1 MPRKFIQM
9 KEEYLN
15 AVRIKKEYHLKL
27 VKPTCETSEFNE
39 IVNQ

>member
-1 MPRKFIQM
+1 MPKKIIQM
-9 KEEYLN
+9 KEEYLT

-27 VKPTCETSEFNE
+27 VNPTCETSEFSE